1 MIDVSSVTAAAYTL
15 LSSDAVLVSSGF
27 TVQEGEAL
35 NRNVERTPW
44 VGVYTGALNLEPHT
58 LGPGRPWRAELEL
71 LVYVQE
77 RSHRSGQ
84 EATRLLG
91 RAQAR
96 VLEAL
101 RTDTTLGGA
110 VTALAALAV
119 TPYERDLEQDT
130 WLFTNE
136 IALKAE
142 LRG

>member
-1 MIDVSSVTAAAYTL
+1 MIHVHSVTAAVQSL
-15 LSSDAVLVSSGF
+15 LAADALLVSSAF

-44 VGVYTGALNLEPHT
+44 VGVYAGALGLGPYT
-58 LGPGRPWRAELEL
+58 LGGVQPWRAELEL

-77 RSHRSGQ
+77 ASHRSGE
-84 EATRLLG
+84 EATRRLG
-91 RAQAR
+91 AAQAA
-96 VLEAL
+96 VLDVLNANKS
-101 RTDTTLGGA
+101 LGGT
-110 VTALAALAV
+110 VTMLGGLTI
-119 TPYERDLEQDT
+119 TPYGRDLEDDT